1 VSRHG
6 GEQSLLTRTRL
17 VPPVSRIARFV
28 EQAGDPYSLGKN
40 ILKRAQRSSL
50 VKSNI
55 TGNKLPPNSN
65 GIHFVLAAK
74 DVNVG
79 KF

>member
-1 VSRHG
+1 MSRQWRTVSSY
-6 GEQSLLTRTRL
+6 EDKACA
-17 VPPVSRIARFV
+17 PVSRIARFV
-28 EQAGDPYSLGKN
+28 KQAGDPHSLGKN
-40 ILKRAQRSSL
+40 LLKRAQISSL